1 MKKIIIAIVIAAV
14 PLAAFAAAA
23 AKRAKIHTMLSIVGG
38 DFPDGS
44 KEIAAFEENMD
55 EIQVDAAI
63 AFFTSDAGRQFLLA
77 SRGAQKQ
84 AIKKLDETI
93 ERARRKRV
101 MAELKMLDQAIE
113 GPDVPVIDPWGTPYR
128 NIEVRGRHRYVSAG
142 PDKKFAPDSLTFGA
156 KKGDFG
162 DDYIFEDGQFVNVA
176 PASGR
181 P

>member
-1 MKKIIIAIVIAAV
+1 VNKIIIGCLIALV
-14 PLAAFAAAA
+14 PLTAMAD
-23 AKRAKIHTMLSIVGG
+23 KRAKIHTMLSIVGG

-128 NIEVRGRHRYVSAG
+128 NIEVGGRHRYVSAG
-142 PDKKFAPDSLTFGA
+142 PDKTFAPDSLTFGL

-162 DDYIFEDGQFVNVA
+162 DDYIFEDGQFVSV
-176 PASGR
+176 P
-181 P
+181 

>member
-1 MKKIIIAIVIAAV
+1 VNKIVISFLIALV
-14 PLAAFAAAA
+14 PLTAMAD
-23 AKRAKIHTMLSIVGG
+23 KRAKIHTMLSIVGA

-44 KEIAAFEENMD
+44 KEIAAFDENMD

-101 MAELKMLDQAIE
+101 MADLKTLDQAIE
-113 GPDVPVIDPWGTPYR
+113 GPDVPTVDPWGTPYR
-128 NIEVRGRHRYVSAG
+128 NVEVGGRHRYVSAG
-142 PDKKFAPDSLTFGA
+142 PDGKFAPDSLTFGA

-162 DDYIFEDGQFVNVA
+162 DDYIFEDGQFVVA

>member
-1 MKKIIIAIVIAAV
+1 MRNFAIAILFAT
-14 PLAAFAAAA
+14 LALPAFADAA

-44 KEIAAFEENMD
+44 KEIAAFDENMD

-84 AIKKLDETI
+84 AIRKLDETI

-101 MAELKMLDQAIE
+101 MAELKTLDQAIE
-113 GPDVPVIDPWGTPYR
+113 GPDVPTVDPWGTPYR
-128 NIEVRGRHRYVSAG
+128 NVEVGGRHRYVSAG
-142 PDKKFAPDSLTFGA
+142 PDGKFGPDSLKFGA

-162 DDYIFEDGQFVNVA
+162 DDYIFEDGQFVSV
-176 PASGR
+176 P
-181 P
+181 

>member
-1 MKKIIIAIVIAAV
+1 MRNFAIAILFAT
-14 PLAAFAAAA
+14 LALPAFADAA

-44 KEIAAFEENMD
+44 KEIAAFDENMD

-84 AIKKLDETI
+84 AIRKLDETI

-101 MAELKMLDQAIE
+101 MAELKTLDQAIE
-113 GPDVPVIDPWGTPYR
+113 GPDVPTVDPWGTPYR
-128 NIEVRGRHRYVSAG
+128 NVEVGGRHRYVSAG
-142 PDKKFAPDSLTFGA
+142 PDGKFGADSLKFGA

-162 DDYIFEDGQFVNVA
+162 DDYIFEDGQFVSV
-176 PASGR
+176 P
-181 P
+181 